1 MESRESESDRSWN
14 GEFLWNEKLGNVRN
28 LVRQALVTRQ
38 LMEHLPEPDMSFEIL
53 DMGCGQGTQLLEL
66 ARRGYHVTGVDISSQ
81 LLSQAEEVLASESQA
96 VRSRVQLLQGD
107 LLKLDSVVGRR
118 FDAVLCHGVLMYL
131 PSLEVGLNAVASAV
145 KPNGIVSVLTRNQ
158 ASIAMRAGMTAKW
171 QAALAGFEGRYYDNR
186 VGVNGVRA
194 DKLEEVIAA
203 LGSFGVGLIGWY
215 GVRLF
220 TDHWGDVEPP
230 EDFELLLAAEEEAGR
245 RDPYRQLTSLT
256 HVIGRRRLS
265 PRSGGGSADH
275 ARGR

>member
-131 PSLEVGLNAVASAV
+131 P
-145 KPNGIVSVLTRNQ
+145 
-158 ASIAMRAGMTAKW
+158 
-171 QAALAGFEGRYYDNR
+171 
-186 VGVNGVRA
+186 
-194 DKLEEVIAA
+194 
-203 LGSFGVGLIGWY
+203 
-215 GVRLF
+215 
-220 TDHWGDVEPP
+220 
-230 EDFELLLAAEEEAGR
+230 
-245 RDPYRQLTSLT
+245 
-256 HVIGRRRLS
+256 
-265 PRSGGGSADH
+265 
-275 ARGR
+275 